1 MEDIIVTSKAD
12 FKSYFNISLRVFYGG
27 RGLFMMLI
35 VAAVM
40 QGMSLLGGPITW
52 ADEVYLLGVFVFL
65 YGMLVPALAYFTC
78 KANMKRSASL
88 REQLRYTINEDKIAY
103 EGETMSTTSNWQYV
117 TKLIE
122 REKYFTIFVSSRN
135 FYFLSKQGFQ
145 SKEDMNRLK
154 AIAKEKGIK
163 FSYK

>member
-1 MEDIIVTSKAD
+1 MEDIKVTSKAD

-35 VAAVM
+35 VAVVM

-52 ADEVYLLGVFVFL
+52 ADEVYLLGAFVFL
-65 YGMLVPALAYFTC
+65 YGIMVPALAYFTC

-88 REQLRYTINEDKIAY
+88 REQLQYSINEDKIAY
-103 EGETMSTTSNWQYV
+103 EGETVSTSSNWQYV
-117 TKLIE
+117 TKLVE

-145 SKEDMNRLK
+145 SKEDMARLK